1 MDPVDESLRAVDKHL
16 KSNPDDPS
24 AWNAKGVFL
33 AQKREFGEA
42 IRCLD
47 RALSLQ
53 PDFGQAH
60 ANRGRVL
67 LALGPG
73 KAGDA
78 LQSIE
83 NALKQTPDDIEI
95 LRDKAAALHVLGRT
109 EDELAS
115 YRRMSELA
123 PNEWGVWVRIGDIEL
138 ELGNFDISIASY
150 DKAIALKDDLVPAFI
165 RRSIALVM
173 VERWNDAIR
182 SAEAATKL
190 DPENSEA
197 WLIRGDVNLRAG
209 KHKSAMKALK
219 KASELDPEDAAV
231 ENTMGMVAYKDGNLR
246 DAVKHLRRALIRKRN
261 YPAAIR
267 NLGLILME
275 LEDWDEAAKAF
286 SEYTLLVKNDPDMF
300 DAKATAYARLDDF
313 CSAEEAWKQ
322 ARKLYKKSGNTAEV
336 DRVTAL
342 GRSARINCSRQ
353 KKAAK
358 EQREQE
364 KSQRR
369 FTDRHELRRKK
380 TRSKK

>member
-16 KSNPDDPS
+16 ESNPDDAS

-33 AQKREFGEA
+33 AQKSEFGAA

-47 RALSLQ
+47 RALRLQ
-53 PDFGQAH
+53 PDFTQAH

-73 KAGDA
+73 KAADA

-83 NALKQTPDDIEI
+83 SALNLKPDDIEI
-95 LRDKAAALHVLGRT
+95 IRDKAAALHALGRT

-115 YRRMSELA
+115 YRRMSELT

-138 ELGNFDISIASY
+138 ELGNFETSIDSY
-150 DKAIALKDDLVPAFI
+150 DRAIALKHDIVPAFI

-173 VERWNDAIR
+173 IERWKDAIK
-182 SAEAATKL
+182 SAETATKL
-190 DPENSEA
+190 DPDNSEA
-197 WLIRGDVNLRAG
+197 WLIRGDVHLRAG
-209 KHKSAMKALK
+209 RHNSAMKALK

-231 ENTMGMVAYKDGNLR
+231 ENTMGMVAYKDGKLKE
-246 DAVKHLRRALIRKRN
+246 AVKHLRRALIRKRN
-261 YPAAIR
+261 YPAALR

-275 LEDWDEAAKAF
+275 LEEWEDAAKAF
-286 SEYTLLVKNDPDMF
+286 SDYTLLVKNDPDMF

-313 CSAEEAWKQ
+313 CSAEEAWEQ
-322 ARKLYKKSGNTAEV
+322 ARKLYKKTGNSAEV
-336 DRVTAL
+336 ERVTAL
-342 GRSARINCSRQ
+342 GRAARINCSKL

-358 EQREQE
+358 EHRERE

-369 FTDRHELRRKK
+369 FSDRHEIRRKK
-380 TRSKK
+380 SSRNK